1 MIDTLLV
8 LNTGSSSLKFQI
20 FAEQDLNVLM
30 SGKVIGI
37 GDTPEMRAKLPNG
50 EETRSTLPA
59 STDHNLALRAVTELI
74 GGHDHGWRTTAVAHR
89 VVHGGQTFREPVIVT
104 PDVMRRLEALIPLAP
119 LHQPHNLAGITAS
132 ARIASGA
139 PDIACFDTAFH
150 AGHDEL
156 TSSFALPQEMRDKGM
171 RRYGFH
177 GLSYDW
183 ISQVLSKDYPDLH
196 AGRVIVGHL
205 GNGASLCALKNGV
218 SVDTTMSMTALDGIP
233 MGTRSGSIDPGA
245 VLYMIHD
252 LELGVEAVQDILY
265 ECSGLKGLSG
275 ISNDVEALLQSDDP
289 KAAFALEYFA
299 RKTAQ
304 HIAMMAV
311 SLGGIDALVFTG
323 GIGEHAAPVREAI
336 LRRLRFLGDFKT
348 LVIPTNEERLMA
360 TQAKKLLRAVA

>member
-20 FAEQDLNVLM
+20 FEDQTLNVLM
-30 SGKVIGI
+30 SGKVTGI
-37 GDTPEMRAKLPNG
+37 GDSPQMRAKLPDG
-50 EETRSTLPA
+50 RGTQTALPA
-59 STDHNLALRAVTELI
+59 NTDHNSALSAVMDLI
-74 GGHDHGWRTTAVAHR
+74 SGHDHAWRTAAIVHR
-89 VVHGGQTFREPVIVT
+89 VVHGGQAFIEPVIVT

-132 ARIASGA
+132 ARLASGA

-156 TSSFALPQEMRDKGM
+156 ISSFALPQEIRDKGI

-177 GLSYDW
+177 GLSYEW
-183 ISQVLSKDYPDLH
+183 ISRVLAKDFPDLY
-196 AGRVIVGHL
+196 AGRVVVGHL
-205 GNGASLCALKNGV
+205 GNGASLCALKNGI

-245 VLYMIHD
+245 VLYMLHD
-252 LELGVEAVQDILY
+252 LDLGVETVQDILY
-265 ECSGLKGLSG
+265 ERSGLKGLSG
-275 ISNDVEALLQSDDP
+275 MSNDVEALLRSDDP
-289 KAAFALEYFA
+289 QAAFALEYFA
-299 RKTAQ
+299 LKTAQ
-304 HIAMMAV
+304 HAAMMAV
-311 SLGGIDALVFTG
+311 SMGGIDAFVFTG

-336 LRRLRFLGDFKT
+336 IGRLRFLGAFKT

-360 TQAKKLLRAVA
+360 THAKKLLRSAA